1 MKRVI
6 VLALAGALLVS
17 ACFFFAPA
25 VSGRDVGECYAN
37 LDTCRERAFNANVGW
52 VRMTLMLTLCD
63 ASFGRC
69 VWFA

>member
-6 VLALAGALLVS
+6 VLALTGALLVS

-25 VSGRDVGECYAN
+25 VSGRDVAECYRN
-37 LDTCRERAFNANVGW
+37 LDTCRDKAFGSNVGV
-52 VRMTLMLTLCD
+52 VRMTLMLTMCD
-63 ASFGRC
+63 VSFGRC

>member
-1 MKRVI
+1 MKRMI
-6 VLALAGALLVS
+6 VLALTGALLVS
-17 ACFFFAPA
+17 ACFFFVPA
-25 VSGRDVGECYAN
+25 VSGRDVAECYRN
-37 LDTCRERAFNANVGW
+37 LDACRERAFESNVGW